1 MLKLNKQSVGHIVA
15 SLIADDMDTFSK
27 MKKSELLVKVK
38 ELQVSNYL
46 ELTDETLQDLY
57 DQRYQSIIDAN
68 WREYNKLVPSVA
80 GKQQSRK

>member
-1 MLKLNKQSVGHIVA
+1 MLKPNKQSVGHIVA